1 MEWQILR
8 ENPQNDKNP
17 WEQPCL
23 NTPNATKGHSSCIS
37 IIPRP
42 LLNLML
48 DPISV
53 PSWAAGRV
61 FGLSVAG
68 ILGGEKQRVKAG
80 TVFYSDIPQ
89 FKNNLSTSSLTHSMK
104 GGKFLLWS
112 FKRRCAKEEQE
123 KRVIGSPGTHGMF
136 FSFASQLPRL
146 PAWQHH
152 VSQVLP
158 CSPQQSSINV
168 RRACT
173 YGKSLYLHSN
183 NTPLTISLNMNPNQ
197 RAFPKWRGW
206 GSL

>member
-1 MEWQILR
+1 
-8 ENPQNDKNP
+8 
-17 WEQPCL
+17 
-23 NTPNATKGHSSCIS
+23 
-37 IIPRP
+37 
-42 LLNLML
+42 ML

-53 PSWAAGRV
+53 SGWAGGGV
-61 FGLSVAG
+61 FGLSLVG
-68 ILGGEKQRVKAG
+68 ILGGEKHRVKAG
-80 TVFYSDIPQ
+80 TVFYSDTPQ
-89 FKNNLSTSSLTHSMK
+89 FGNNLSMSSLTCSMQR
-104 GGKFLLWS
+104 GKFLLWS
-112 FKRRCAKEEQE
+112 FERHCAKEEQE
-123 KRVIGSPGTHGMF
+123 EKRQWEPWNSWF
-136 FSFASQLPRL
+136 FFFFCFPASK
-146 PAWQHH
+146 AACWQHH